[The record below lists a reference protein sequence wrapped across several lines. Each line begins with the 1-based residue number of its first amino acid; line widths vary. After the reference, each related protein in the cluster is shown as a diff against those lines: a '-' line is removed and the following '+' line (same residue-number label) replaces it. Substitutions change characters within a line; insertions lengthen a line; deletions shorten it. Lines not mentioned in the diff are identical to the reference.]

1 MWKKEEREIT
11 QLQNK
16 IGAPAREA
24 SEGSV
29 KRIIE
34 KVDADTGHTIVTEWL
49 NMRYAAHEF
58 AWEWREGMNFLGN
71 FQAKLKLDSFAKLE
85 AGRKIEAALGNVH
98 GLRMMWLSRALHGE
112 HDLQLDALDKPGR

>member
-1 MWKKEEREIT
+1 VWKKEEREIA

-34 KVDADTGHTIVTEWL
+34 KVDADAGHAKVTEGL
-49 NMRYAAHEF
+49 NMRYAADEF
-58 AWEWREGMNFLGN
+58 ALEWREGINFLGN

-85 AGRKIEAALGNVH
+85 AGRKIGAALGNVH

-112 HDLQLDALDKPGR
+112 HDLQLDALDKPCR